1 MDVFDKTHKFVM
13 NTYKR
18 FNVAFERGDG
28 MYLFD
33 REGNRYLDFL
43 AGIAVNALGHTHRVV
58 KDAIRHQSE
67 KLIHTS
73 NLYYIKEQADLA
85 EYLVKHSVLD
95 KAFFCNSGAEANEAA
110 IKLARLCGGNDK
122 YKIIS
127 MRNSFHG
134 RTLATLSATGQ
145 VKYQKGFEPMV
156 PGFEYAEFNN
166 FEDLKSK
173 IDDKTCGVFVEFIQ
187 GEGGINAATREYIE
201 KTYDFCKSR
210 DVLFIADEIQTGM
223 GRTGSLFAYEHY
235 GIEPDIVTMA
245 KALCGGLPMGALLA
259 KEDVAQYF
267 TFGTH
272 GSTFGGSPFVSYV
285 SLQVLKYIVES
296 GLMDSVKNVGNYF
309 IDRLNSIAKE
319 KNSVLKADGTGLIV
333 GLHMK
338 DRETA
343 DNLVTKALNE
353 KILIGKAGESTIRFE
368 PPLIVERKHVDTVIE
383 FLDRSL

>member
-1 MDVFDKTHKFVM
+1 MDVFDKTHKFIM

-18 FNVAFERGDG
+18 FNVVFERGNG

-33 REGNRYLDFL
+33 KEGNRYLDFL
-43 AGIAVNALGHTHRVV
+43 AGIAVNALGHTHSVV
-58 KDAIRHQSE
+58 KNAIKYQSE

-85 EYLVKHSVLD
+85 EYLVEHSVLD

-110 IKLARLCGGNDK
+110 IKLARLYGKGDR

-127 MRNSFHG
+127 MKNSFHG

-145 VKYQKGFEPMV
+145 TKYQKGFEPMM

-173 IDDKTCGVFVEFIQ
+173 VDDKTCGVFVEFIQ

-223 GRTGSLFAYEHY
+223 GRTGKLFAYEHY
-235 GIEPDIVTMA
+235 GVEPDIVTMA
-245 KALCGGLPMGALLA
+245 KALCGGLPMGAVLA
-259 KEDVAQYF
+259 KDNVAQYF

-272 GSTFGGSPFVSYV
+272 GSTFGGSPLVSYV

-296 GLMDSVKNVGNYF
+296 GLMHSVSSVGDYF
-309 IDRLNSIAKE
+309 IDGLNSIAKVKE
-319 KNSVLKADGTGLIV
+319 SVLKADGMGLIV

-338 DRETA
+338 DKETA
-343 DNLVTKALNE
+343 EGLVTKALDE
-353 KILIGKAGESTIRFE
+353 RILIGKAGESTIRFE
-368 PPLIVERKHVDTVIE
+368 PPLIVKKEHVDKVLE